1 MKCIWFNILMN
12 WHILKLI
19 QSVKSYRGIDLKK
32 SHHFHMQDYFWKVWQ
47 FLGPVH
53 IGTKFP
59 RRRGSIV
66 HLKENKRVGTQLQE
80 RAPFLQVERLTG
92 FNSPFKCFPR
102 PSMALC
108 RVVIEH
114 QPLHFCLNPSQ

>member
-19 QSVKSYRGIDLKK
+19 PSVKSYRGIDLKK
-32 SHHFHMQDYFWKVWQ
+32 SHHFQMQDYFWKVWQ
-47 FLGPVH
+47 FLGSVH
-53 IGTKFP
+53 TGTKFP
-59 RRRGSIV
+59 RLRGSIV
-66 HLKENKRVGTQLQE
+66 HLKETKRVGTQLQE

-92 FNSPFKCFPR
+92 FNSHFKCFPR

-108 RVVIEH
+108 LIVIEL